1 MLTVELQDTVH
12 EHGGTSHQTWIAIE
26 EQFLVNREARTLHLN
41 HVCQAFIEADLNV
54 KDYCRKMKGMVDAL
68 RNLNEPVPDRT
79 LVLNIL
85 WGMNMRYNH
94 LKTFLNRVVS
104 FLYFHDICNDL
115 LVEIT
120 MGAALL

>member
-1 MLTVELQDTVH
+1 
-12 EHGGTSHQTWIAIE
+12 
-26 EQFLVNREARTLHLN
+26 
-41 HVCQAFIEADLNV
+41 
-54 KDYCRKMKGMVDAL
+54 MKGMVDAL

-85 WGMNMRYNH
+85 WGMNMRYDH